1 MSNPGDNA
9 VYNSPIAGMLTPS
22 SSRRVS
28 LVLILPILLL
38 AGTAWGQNWAG
49 AEEQLAAEIVAV
61 TGTRTMT
68 VEVENRA
75 SSGNPASGNFRSD
88 NPGSDSPGF
97 GSATANDIRR
107 GLLTQLAARGV
118 RLVSAEQAA
127 ANVRVSLSGSLQSYV
142 LVAEIQ
148 LGTNE
153 KANPPSDKTAN
164 NADLAERRIVMV
176 SLPRPATRAVES
188 EAAAM
193 VLHKTLL
200 WAQAEQILDVA
211 VLEGNP
217 AHMLVLDS
225 RSVTFYRQ
233 QDGRWQVEQSLA
245 ITHSR
250 PWPRDLRGRLE
261 VRKDHVFDA
270 YLPGVLCRSTATS
283 PLAMNCFDG
292 DDAWPIGTNTFNLNA
307 NFVSARNY
315 FSGGLL
321 PGGPGPG
328 TGKQM
333 TTAPFYSA
341 AAVPRGESMWWLLAS
356 VDGRVHLLDGVTEQV
371 MGKMERGS
379 DIASVRS
386 GCGSGWQVLATGT
399 GEGSRD
405 TVQAFEI
412 SDRAPAA
419 ASAALEVDGSIT
431 ALWTDSGEAGA
442 VAVAHHSETG
452 GYEAFRLSV
461 TCGR

>member
-9 VYNSPIAGMLTPS
+9 VYNSRIAGMLTPS

-28 LVLILPILLL
+28 FVLILPILLL

-61 TGTRTMT
+61 TGTGTMT
-68 VEVENRA
+68 VEVENRP
-75 SSGNPASGNFRSD
+75 SSGDPGFGNLRSD
-88 NPGSDSPGF
+88 NPGF
-97 GSATANDIRR
+97 GSGTAIDIRR

-118 RLVSAEQAA
+118 RLVSAGQAA

-148 LGTNE
+148 LSTSE
-153 KANPPSDKTAN
+153 AANPGSDKTAN
-164 NADLAERRIVMV
+164 DADLAERRIVMV
-176 SLPRPATRAVES
+176 SLPRAAARAVES

-225 RSVTFYRQ
+225 RGVTFYRQ

-245 ITHSR
+245 IAHSR
-250 PWPRDLRGRLE
+250 PWPRDLRGRLMLH
-261 VRKDHVFDA
+261 KDHVFDA
-270 YLPGVLCRSTATS
+270 YLSGVHCRSTATS
-283 PLAMNCFDG
+283 PLAMNCFEG
-292 DDAWPIGTNTFNLNA
+292 DDAWPVGTNTFSLNA

-315 FSGGLL
+315 LSGGLL
-321 PGGPGPG
+321 PGVPGPSPG
-328 TGKQM
+328 TQM
-333 TTAPFYSA
+333 TIAPFYSA
-341 AAVPRGESMWWLLAS
+341 AAIPRGESMWWLLAS
-356 VDGRVHLLDGVTEQV
+356 VDGQVHLLDGVSEQV
-371 MGKMERGS
+371 LGRMEWGS

-405 TVQAFEI
+405 TVQAFEV
-412 SDRAPAA
+412 SDREPAA
-419 ASAALEVDGSIT
+419 ASSALEVDGSIT

-442 VAVAHHSETG
+442 VAVARNSETG